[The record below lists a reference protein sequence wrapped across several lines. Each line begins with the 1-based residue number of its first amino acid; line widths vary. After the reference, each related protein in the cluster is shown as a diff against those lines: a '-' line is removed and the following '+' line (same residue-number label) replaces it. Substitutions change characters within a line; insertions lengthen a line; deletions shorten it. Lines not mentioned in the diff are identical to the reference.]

1 MIIIDDIIIIIII
14 ITVYLLSLFRV
25 RLFNR
30 IFSTTR
36 LLLLQSFKCA
46 QRLLTVECSK
56 LILDTK
62 PITWWRERTRQY

>member
-1 MIIIDDIIIIIII
+1 MIIIDDIIII

-36 LLLLQSFKCA
+36 LLLL
-46 QRLLTVECSK
+46 
-56 LILDTK
+56 
-62 PITWWRERTRQY
+62 